1 MKLLIDVYLKL
12 SRNLG
17 GNFEIRVATFWY
29 SSGQLFSTIGT
40 GLDLYTDLKF
50 EWSIVRAKDSFVYTI
65 SGDMI
70 GLDKTKTNWRG
81 RERIGTILFLANFS
95 YAVMRRGLQNRID
108 NKVQDRYHW
117 LIYFYVE
124 NLIFDRHFISVL
136 SPRMCCTYTDLLCT
150 HFCHLIRSVS
160 GEMSLGHLVEGSDDW
175 KYIYTSVS
183 WEIST
188 WMLKKIFFVLE
199 FDFCRSTSAFKC
211 EAHILRFTVIFFV
224 FLKQNRTPFHK
235 NDSTCVFNR
244 LKKSSQLDLNSWLL
258 AHISADAVQTA
269 LTRHSVLSSDLGPK
283 GHTSQRQKR
292 GACPSFWNWT
302 LTSYFMTRLSMARTD
317 GQNAYFP
324 ANDRNFTLFLENS
337 F

>member
-1 MKLLIDVYLKL
+1 
-12 SRNLG
+12 
-17 GNFEIRVATFWY
+17 
-29 SSGQLFSTIGT
+29 
-40 GLDLYTDLKF
+40 
-50 EWSIVRAKDSFVYTI
+50 
-65 SGDMI
+65 
-70 GLDKTKTNWRG
+70 
-81 RERIGTILFLANFS
+81 
-95 YAVMRRGLQNRID
+95 MRRVRQNRID

-124 NLIFDRHFISVL
+124 NLIFDRHFSSVL
-136 SPRMCCTYTDLLCT
+136 SPCMCCTYTNVLCT
-150 HFCHLIRSVS
+150 YFCHLIRSVS
-160 GEMSLGHLVEGSDDW
+160 GEMSIGHLVEGSDDW

-183 WEIST
+183 SEIST
-188 WMLKKIFFVLE
+188 WMFKKRILVLE

-244 LKKSSQLDLNSWLL
+244 PKKSSQLDLNSWLL

-269 LTRHSVLSSDLGPK
+269 LTRHSLCALKWTSSQGNYLRDKNVGLAQFFG
-283 GHTSQRQKR
+283 
-292 GACPSFWNWT
+292 NWT
-302 LTSYFMTRLSMARTD
+302 VTSYFMTHLSMARTD

>member
-1 MKLLIDVYLKL
+1 
-12 SRNLG
+12 
-17 GNFEIRVATFWY
+17 
-29 SSGQLFSTIGT
+29 
-40 GLDLYTDLKF
+40 
-50 EWSIVRAKDSFVYTI
+50 
-65 SGDMI
+65 
-70 GLDKTKTNWRG
+70 
-81 RERIGTILFLANFS
+81 
-95 YAVMRRGLQNRID
+95 
-108 NKVQDRYHW
+108 
-117 LIYFYVE
+117 
-124 NLIFDRHFISVL
+124 
-136 SPRMCCTYTDLLCT
+136 MCCTYTDLFCT

-235 NDSTCVFNR
+235 NDSMRVFNR

-269 LTRHSVLSSDLGPK
+269 LTRHSLCTLKWTRSQGPYISETK
-283 GHTSQRQKR
+283 TWGLLKFLKLDRDVIFNDTPVY
-292 GACPSFWNWT
+292 GPDWWT
-302 LTSYFMTRLSMARTD
+302 KCL
-317 GQNAYFP
+317 FP
-324 ANDRNFTLFLENS
+324 HKW
-337 F
+337 

>member
-1 MKLLIDVYLKL
+1 
-12 SRNLG
+12 
-17 GNFEIRVATFWY
+17 
-29 SSGQLFSTIGT
+29 
-40 GLDLYTDLKF
+40 
-50 EWSIVRAKDSFVYTI
+50 
-65 SGDMI
+65 
-70 GLDKTKTNWRG
+70 
-81 RERIGTILFLANFS
+81 
-95 YAVMRRGLQNRID
+95 MRRGLQNRID

-150 HFCHLIRSVS
+150 HFCYLIRSVS
-160 GEMSLGHLVEGSDDW
+160 SEMSLGHLVEGSDDW

-224 FLKQNRTPFHK
+224 FLKQNRAPFHK
-235 NDSTCVFNR
+235 NDSTRVFNR

-269 LTRHSVLSSDLGPK
+269 LTRHSLCTLKWTRSQGPYISETK
-283 GHTSQRQKR
+283 TWGLLKFLKLDRDVIFHDTPVY
-292 GACPSFWNWT
+292 GPDWWT
-302 LTSYFMTRLSMARTD
+302 KCL
-317 GQNAYFP
+317 FP
-324 ANDRNFTLFLENS
+324 HKW
-337 F
+337 